1 MYKIKNEN
9 KICYFLLNI
18 RNISNKHILFLKVLL
33 KRESM
38 LEMIAGLNPY
48 IVSVENLVDYKA
60 FNYTCIINL
69 IYCKL

>member
-18 RNISNKHILFLKVLL
+18 RNIFNKHILFVKVLL

-69 IYCKL
+69 IYYKL